1 MHVEAKGVTKDP
13 YTSTAIGCGQL
24 SRRMSDLGQPGA
36 RYGLV
41 CPLAMKATV
50 LRVPTVVRQRLGV
63 EVFSS
68 TLTAPWT

>member
-1 MHVEAKGVTKDP
+1 
-13 YTSTAIGCGQL
+13 
-24 SRRMSDLGQPGA
+24 MSDLGQPGA